1 MMKKII
7 TVTLMLLISGFCF
20 GQQAR
25 VAVTP
30 FTATSGNAES
40 DAETIAEIFGLELQA
55 KNVVRVYTRG
65 NIMSV
70 MNENRFQMS
79 DLSSDEKTASIGKA
93 ANADWVV
100 RGQVQKL
107 GAVIVVTASML
118 DVNTLEIMGGAPM
131 YLNTIEEAAV
141 KMTTFITT
149 ITQRITGGNGAGT
162 AQGNRQP
169 GGGANASGAGAPGIG
184 IEVSARV
191 GGTLYFQDEEVAVL
205 WDNDTHTIPIE
216 RPGTY
221 TVKLELANGASMV
234 RTVSI
239 TTRGITK
246 LGFTRLE
253 IGDTGPG
260 GGIIFF
266 AEGREYMEVSRIL
279 GTETW
284 SSALATARN
293 YKGGGYSDWRLPT
306 KDELYLIYQNL
317 RAKNIGNM
325 GDTWHWSSSEGSN
338 SYAWNQRFSDGYQLN
353 TLSKTNPDS
362 VRAVRAF

>member
-1 MMKKII
+1 MNKII
-7 TVTLMLLISGFCF
+7 AAAVMILAAGLCF

-25 VAVTP
+25 VAVAP
-30 FTATSGNAES
+30 FTASSGNAES

-65 NIMSV
+65 NIVSV

-79 DLSSDEKTASIGKA
+79 DLSSDDKTAAIGKA

-107 GAVIVVTASML
+107 GAVIVVTASLL

-131 YLNTIEEAAV
+131 YLNAIEEAAT

-149 ITQRITGGNGAGT
+149 ITQRITDRG
-162 AQGNRQP
+162 
-169 GGGANASGAGAPGIG
+169 GGGAAQGPQRPAANTPSIG
-184 IEVSARV
+184 IEVSTRV
-191 GGTLYFQDEEVAVL
+191 GGTLYFEEEELAVL
-205 WDNDTHTIPIE
+205 WENDTHTIPIE

-239 TTRGITK
+239 TTRGM
-246 LGFTRLE
+246 TRLTFNRLG

-266 AEGREYMEVSRIL
+266 AEGKECLEVSRIL
-279 GTETW
+279 GEQNW
-284 SSALATARN
+284 SNALTTARN

-306 KDELYLIYQNL
+306 KEELNLIYQNL
-317 RAKNIGNM
+317 RARNIGNL
-325 GDTWHWSSSEGSN
+325 GDSWHWSSSEVDKSN
-338 SYAWNQRFSDGYQLN
+338 AWEQRVSDGKQNYAA
-353 TLSKTNPDS
+353 KAAADS